1 MSFPF
6 IRPRRLRQTATIRN
20 LVRET
25 HFEVNNLIYP
35 LFVIDGEN
43 QKQIINSLPDCFRFS
58 IDLLIEEV
66 KEAYSLG
73 LRIFAL
79 FPVISDSLKAER
91 PSEAY
96 NLQGLIPNAIRAL
109 KKALPSDICLIAD
122 VALDPYTIHGHDGIA
137 DENGQ
142 IINDETVEILGQMA
156 LCLAKA
162 GADIIA
168 PSDMM
173 DGRIGYIRKIL
184 EENNLSN
191 ILILS
196 YAAKF
201 ASAFYAPFREALNVS
216 LKFGDKATYQ
226 LDPANARE
234 AHKEIVL
241 DINEG
246 ADLIMVKPALAYLD
260 IIQQASQISHLPII
274 VYSVSGEYAM
284 LKAAAAQN
292 WLDEKKTVLE
302 TMIAFRR
309 AGAAGI
315 ITYYA
320 KQIAQ
325 WLA

>member
-109 KKALPSDICLIAD
+109 KL
-122 VALDPYTIHGHDGIA
+122 
-137 DENGQ
+137 
-142 IINDETVEILGQMA
+142 
-156 LCLAKA
+156 
-162 GADIIA
+162 
-168 PSDMM
+168 
-173 DGRIGYIRKIL
+173 
-184 EENNLSN
+184 
-191 ILILS
+191 
-196 YAAKF
+196 
-201 ASAFYAPFREALNVS
+201 
-216 LKFGDKATYQ
+216 
-226 LDPANARE
+226 
-234 AHKEIVL
+234 IVL
-241 DINEG
+241 VIG
-246 ADLIMVKPALAYLD
+246 LTLL
-260 IIQQASQISHLPII
+260 
-274 VYSVSGEYAM
+274 
-284 LKAAAAQN
+284 
-292 WLDEKKTVLE
+292 
-302 TMIAFRR
+302 
-309 AGAAGI
+309 
-315 ITYYA
+315 
-320 KQIAQ
+320 
-325 WLA
+325 